1 MGAAMASVGHFG
13 DARRE
18 AVGEELV
25 ERAVSGGTLVLRK
38 LAKTRADEVSYQR
51 FLSAEQVTV
60 EEMLATAARH
70 TAQAAR
76 GSRVLVPQDT
86 SEVNFGARRQKP
98 QELGPGTDGKGPALF
113 VQGAV
118 AVDCDADAVL
128 GVVHAEIWTRDGERP
143 DPRHKRAQA
152 DKESQRWLTGAQA
165 AADLLSEAREVI
177 VVADREADIYTF
189 CASQPAGVELVVR
202 ARHDRKL
209 SDGSRLRDRIAD
221 WPALDRAQ
229 IALTPKSPGAKGRL
243 AQVELRA
250 GRVELVRPTSA
261 DRDVPATLA
270 MNVVEVREVD
280 PPAGAEPVCW
290 RLLTTLAVDT
300 PEDAREAADIYRKRW
315 RIEQV
320 FRAMK
325 RHGVNLEESQAERR
339 DHLFK
344 LSAIALIAGVRTLQL
359 VDARDGSHRPASDLL
374 EAELLPL
381 AEAIGRRLEGRTA
394 RQQNPHPKYSLAWL
408 SWIVARCGGWHGYYK
423 PPGPKTMRDGWD
435 KFAAKLQGYAQA
447 LDDFGYQPNPRI
459 P

>member
-1 MGAAMASVGHFG
+1 MASVGHFG

-60 EEMLATAARH
+60 AEMLATAARH

-76 GSRVLVPQDT
+76 GCRVLVPQDT

-189 CASQPAGVELVVR
+189 CANQPAGVELVVR

-209 SDGSRLRDRIAD
+209 SDGGRLRDRIAD
-221 WPALDRAQ
+221 WPALERAQ
-229 IALTPKSPGAKGRL
+229 IVLTPKSPGAKGRT

-250 GRVELVRPTSA
+250 GRVELARPTSA
-261 DRDVPATLA
+261 DRDAPASLA

-290 RLLTTLAVDT
+290 RLLTTLPVDT
-300 PEDAREAADIYRKRW
+300 PEAAQEAAEIYRKRW
-315 RIEQV
+315 RIDIDQ
-320 FRAMK
+320 
-325 RHGVNLEESQAERR
+325 
-339 DHLFK
+339 
-344 LSAIALIAGVRTLQL
+344 T
-359 VDARDGSHRPASDLL
+359 
-374 EAELLPL
+374 
-381 AEAIGRRLEGRTA
+381 
-394 RQQNPHPKYSLAWL
+394 W
-408 SWIVARCGGWHGYYK
+408 
-423 PPGPKTMRDGWD
+423 
-435 KFAAKLQGYAQA
+435 
-447 LDDFGYQPNPRI
+447 
-459 P
+459 